1 MKMLKAKLIFY
12 FLSLCFSSLNA
23 QIIIKVIPGYVL
35 INRDTGIGNLNEKIK
50 VYRFQGDRMIPV
62 GQVRI
67 IRFHQGQTAAKIVSV
82 EPGLKIVVGDF
93 VSEKKHDD
101 ASISQIFTK
110 QKNVN
115 GGLHGG
121 RFLPSSNLENSFEDS
136 YSLGAFFK
144 LVTLKNHSFFVEVS
158 YPLLK
163 NKFAGTNDIES
174 SMVLV
179 HISDHIR
186 LGNRI
191 HWDVG
196 GGLYYSKM
204 SVNLNGQ
211 SIDESESYSGF
222 FVGLSVDFT
231 NPSRF
236 TFSPAIRYHAYKT
249 EINWNEFIIS
259 GINVYFSIF

>member
-1 MKMLKAKLIFY
+1 MLRTKFILY
-12 FLSLCFSSLNA
+12 FLILCFSSLNA
-23 QIIIKVIPGYVL
+23 QVIIKVIPGYVL
-35 INRDTGIGNLNEKIK
+35 IDTDTGIGDLNEKIE
-50 VYRFQGDRMIPV
+50 VYRLKGDGVIPV

-67 IRFHQGQTAAKIVSV
+67 IRFRQGQTAAKIVSM
-82 EPGLKIVVGDF
+82 ESGFAIIVGDF
-93 VSEKKHDD
+93 VSEKKLDD
-101 ASISQIFTK
+101 AAISQIPME

-121 RFLPSSNLENSFEDS
+121 RFLPSSNLENSLENS
-136 YSLGAFFK
+136 YSLGVFLK
-144 LVTLKNHSFFVEVS
+144 LITLENHSFFVEVS

-163 NKFAGTNDIES
+163 NKYAGTNDIES
-174 SMVLV
+174 TMILV

-196 GGLYYSKM
+196 GGLYYSQM
-204 SVNLNGQ
+204 SVNMNGQ
-211 SIDESESYSGF
+211 SIDKSESYTGF

-231 NPSRF
+231 NASRF
-236 TFSPAIRYHAYKT
+236 IFSPALRYHAYKT

-259 GINVYFSIF
+259 GVNVYFSLF